1 MAGVEAAGIKEG
13 KYGLA
18 VIRASGSLASVFTQN
33 RVRAPVIDLMA
44 ERMKQGHIEGII
56 ANSGCANAF
65 TGVRGRADAEEM
77 AEIGALALGVDPL
90 QIGVASTGVI
100 GRYLDLGIIRRQ
112 AGSLQLSSSAAAEMQ
127 AAQAIMTTDLVEKHV
142 LIHGDGCSIGGI
154 AKGSGMIAPNMA
166 TMLAFIYTDAEIAHP
181 ELQDALK
188 TAVRQSFNRI
198 VVDGDVST
206 NDCVFLTA
214 TGEAGMVDPGEF
226 QEILNAACIQLAQA
240 IARDG
245 EGATKLIEVIVSGTR
260 NEDDAERIAKTIV
273 TSPLVKTAVYGQD
286 PNWGRVVAAAG
297 YAGVDFEI
305 PDLSLWIGTGEEQAP
320 LLQKGEITADLA
332 RAKAAMKGDKVVFL
346 LDLDS
351 GSASATTWGCDLT
364 EKYIEING
372 KYTT

>member
-142 LIHGDGCSIGGI
+142 LIHGDGCSIGG
-154 AKGSGMIAPNMA
+154 
-166 TMLAFIYTDAEIAHP
+166 
-181 ELQDALK
+181 
-188 TAVRQSFNRI
+188 
-198 VVDGDVST
+198 
-206 NDCVFLTA
+206 DCKRKRDDRTKH
-214 TGEAGMVDPGEF
+214 GN
-226 QEILNAACIQLAQA
+226 NASVHL
-240 IARDG
+240 
-245 EGATKLIEVIVSGTR
+245 
-260 NEDDAERIAKTIV
+260 
-273 TSPLVKTAVYGQD
+273 Y
-286 PNWGRVVAAAG
+286 
-297 YAGVDFEI
+297 
-305 PDLSLWIGTGEEQAP
+305 
-320 LLQKGEITADLA
+320 
-332 RAKAAMKGDKVVFL
+332 
-346 LDLDS
+346 
-351 GSASATTWGCDLT
+351 
-364 EKYIEING
+364 
-372 KYTT
+372 